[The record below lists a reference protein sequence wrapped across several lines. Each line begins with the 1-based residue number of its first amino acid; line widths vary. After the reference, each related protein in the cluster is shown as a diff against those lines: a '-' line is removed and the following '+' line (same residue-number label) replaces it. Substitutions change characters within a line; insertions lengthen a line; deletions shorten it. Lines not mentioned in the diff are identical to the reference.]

1 MKLETA
7 ENQSSASSEGPIV
20 FPGGLPGFE
29 GMQRFSLFH
38 EVDELTLLFMQSEN
52 DPDLRFTVTDPA
64 LLKVQYEITLSDDDC
79 ALLKLDN
86 PEDIAVLVLL
96 YSKGDESG
104 MSPGS
109 NIHANFLGPLVINV
123 NTRIGIQ
130 KVLTQVE
137 DFVTIRAG

>member
-7 ENQSSASSEGPIV
+7 ESQSSASSEGPIV
-20 FPGGLPGFE
+20 FPEGLPGFG

-38 EVDELTLLFMQSEN
+38 EVDQPTLLFMQSEV

-64 LLKVQYEITLSDDDC
+64 LLKVQYEITLSDEEC
-79 ALLKLDN
+79 GLLQLDN
-86 PEDIAVLVLL
+86 PEDIAILVLL
-96 YSKGDESG
+96 YSREDENGLPSDK
-104 MSPGS
+104 
-109 NIHANFLGPLVINV
+109 NINANFLGPLVINV
-123 NTRIGIQ
+123 KARIGIQ